1 MARHKTT
8 DVRRALKRLLPDH
21 VIKELA
27 RETKAV
33 QRERDIDIAAL
44 VWTLVLGFCTGRT
57 RSIAGLRRSYEQATG
72 TTVVPSSFYDRFNK
86 GLVRLLRALLDRAIA
101 RTCSK
106 SPAMNGILAPF
117 QDLMAIDSTVIRLH
131 DALKRAYKACRTNHT
146 LAALKAH
153 VVINVQG
160 AGPSRIKL
168 TPERVHD
175 GPVLRAGTWVRDR
188 LLLFDLGYW
197 RFQLFDNIDRQGGHF
212 ITRLKAGANPLIT
225 ATHKR
230 WRGQAVPLVGERLRD
245 VFERLQ
251 RSVLDVEVELGFQR
265 RAYRGKR
272 RRGRYRCRLVA
283 MRDRET
289 GCYHAY
295 LTNIAPA
302 MLAAEEIAYTYRARW
317 VVELMFKELKQHY
330 RIDQLPSRRR
340 VVVEA
345 LVHAALLT
353 IIVSRA
359 LRDHVRSRLCAC
371 AHDRVPADRWAS
383 LFSTLSQAI
392 LSIVVRPPRYTKLD
406 RRHLDQVIA
415 REARDPNRSR
425 LLLLEPLVEGPPC

>member
-1 MARHKTT
+1 MARPKTT
-8 DVRRALKRLLPDH
+8 EVRRTLKRLLPDG
-21 VIKELA
+21 IIRQLA
-27 RETKAV
+27 RETGAV
-33 QRERDIDIAAL
+33 QRDRHIDIVAL

-57 RSIAGLRRSYEQATG
+57 RSFAGLRRSYEQATG

-86 GLVRLLRALLDRAIA
+86 RLARLLRVLLDRAIA
-101 RTCSK
+101 QTSQR

-117 QDLMAIDSTVIRLH
+117 RDLMAIDSTVIRLH
-131 DALKRAYKACRTNHT
+131 DALKRAFKACRTNHT

-160 AGPSRIKL
+160 MGPSRVKI
-168 TPERVHD
+168 TAERCHD
-175 GPVLRAGTWVRDR
+175 GPILRAGAWVRGR

-197 RFQLFDNIDRQGGHF
+197 RFQLFDNIDRQGGFF
-212 ITRLKAGANPLIT
+212 ITRLKAGANPLII
-225 ATHKR
+225 AAHQR
-230 WRGQAVPLVGERLRD
+230 WRGRAVQLVGERLRN
-245 VFERLQ
+245 VFERLR

-265 RAYRGKR
+265 RVYRGKR

-283 MRDRET
+283 VLDRET

-295 LTNIAPA
+295 LTNIPPD
-302 MLAAEEIAYTYRARW
+302 MLSAEEIAYTYRARW

-330 RIDQLPSRRR
+330 RIDQLPSRKR

-345 LVHAALLT
+345 LIYAALLT

-359 LRDHVRSRLCAC
+359 LRDHVRSRLCASVK
-371 AHDRVPADRWAS
+371 DRVPTDRWAS

-392 LSIVVRPPRYTKLD
+392 LSIVVRPPRHTVLD
-406 RRHLDQVIA
+406 RRHLDLVIA

-425 LLLLEPLVEGPPC
+425 LLLLEPLVEGAPR